1 MPVSIDVI
9 KKADSDIV
17 TGAKRATGITTSDTY
32 HAGAEKKS
40 TQYLALLL
48 FGYEAQ
54 DYINTLAADGRAD
67 AVETLLKWV
76 YGSEGSGSMDGLK
89 DAPAHG
95 LLTPEV
101 HFYDGDNLHVYQLV
115 NQLLE
120 KVAVPTP
127 KDIAAD
133 AIKNIIDSMES
144 HTDWYSA
151 GYKFASS
158 LVSLAHNIV
167 YPYMA
172 VRLLGFLPKNSAWPN
187 GYNSLAG
194 KAVAAADE
202 VMSPRTLEAYNA
214 ASFIIQCTTLKE
226 LADAKGYTLSNPD
239 SNNVAAM
246 AEMFTKFIKEGN
258 RDSVEKMKEY
268 LAHDYNHMD
277 FGQIANTWNTL
288 VEGTGAAPEET
299 PAVPPEE
306 IEKVHEEPHEEGP
319 AIGASTT
326 PAGDS
331 SIAGAGA
338 ESAAETPSN
347 TMPNGLDRRS
357 YTLLQRMAVDEDQ
370 LMQALEYVTSGKYYG
385 IPFLTTY
392 QPGLTEKA
400 IIQLLDR
407 FTDKASHRRLTGED
421 ADPRERKTIMI
432 PPAFKVDQ
440 SQAIWTKAVVTDL
453 GFPFINF
460 TSPPIMELIRGTDP
474 KSIKAA
480 YKQVKGMFKRCGL
493 KKPIDTLKEF
503 AHSQYRNC
511 ALNSLVV
518 DADTIFDVEPGQ
530 AMTVSIVDPYNPKL
544 HTKGSFS
551 LPIDFATAFYGVLSP
566 VKAARQYSELCG
578 MSTAEYMDYL
588 ADHGKPPVY
597 VLTPKRA
604 AFKRGPKGSLLHEL
618 FSSKTKPILVRS
630 RVGNHDGGFMIPERV
645 ADLLFSV

>member
-133 AIKNIIDSMES
+133 AIKSIIDSMES

-167 YPYMA
+167 YPYIA

-246 AEMFTKFIKEGN
+246 AEIFAKFIKEGN
-258 RDSVEKMKEY
+258 PESVEKMKEY

-288 VEGTGAAPEET
+288 VEGTGAAPAEPPAVPPAEP

-306 IEKVHEEPHEEGP
+306 VEEVKDIHEEPHAEDP
-319 AIGASTT
+319 AIVDTK
-326 PAGDS
+326 P
-331 SIAGAGA
+331 
-338 ESAAETPSN
+338 AAETPSN
-347 TMPNGLDRRS
+347 TMSNGLDRRS

-370 LMQALEYVTSGKYYG
+370 LMQALEYITSGKYYG

-407 FTDKASHRRLTGED
+407 FTDKASHKRLTGED

-578 MSTAEYMDYL
+578 MSPAEYMDYL